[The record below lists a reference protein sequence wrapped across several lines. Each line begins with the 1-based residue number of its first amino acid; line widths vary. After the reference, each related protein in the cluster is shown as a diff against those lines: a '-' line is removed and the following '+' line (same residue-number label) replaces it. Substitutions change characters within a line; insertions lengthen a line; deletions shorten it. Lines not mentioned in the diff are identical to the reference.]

1 MNKKFKF
8 KLTKE
13 AIKESGK
20 LLFDFTK
27 VVFAVALIAPF
38 VNDTKF
44 SIFPVLIGMTTAGI
58 GLYLINKGTS
68 DE

>member
-1 MNKKFKF
+1 MKKFRP
-8 KLTKE
+8 TKE

-20 LLFDFTK
+20 LFFDFTK

-44 SIFPVLIGMTTAGI
+44 SIYPVFI
-58 GLYLINKGTS
+58 GLVTAIVGFYLINKGTK